1 MKKGKLFKN
10 ILFDK
15 DKKGLNYNCITT
27 EKMKESCFY
36 KKVTFLNVKIILQL
50 L

>member
-1 MKKGKLFKN
+1 MKKGQLLKN
-10 ILFDK
+10 IFFNK
-15 DKKGLNYNCITT
+15 DRKGLNYNCITT
-27 EKMKESCFY
+27 EKRKESCFY